1 VRKLA
6 VIAVAL
12 FAIAM
17 GIPAGAADLPVKVP
31 PPPPPTPVWNWSGF
45 YLGGNIGY
53 GVARDPISR
62 TDGGTP
68 QDATLNVVPAGALG
82 GAQIGYNEQV
92 GKWVLGVE
100 ADWQW
105 AHQTDTTCGGDCTK
119 FIGGI
124 SATRYNPSIDSIGTL
139 RGRIGYAVD
148 GTLWYATA
156 GGAFGRVNDNFSAV
170 FSSPGTSSN
179 LTGVPGAHN
188 QFGWVAGGG
197 AETALAGGWSGKIE
211 YLFVN
216 LGSISDSFE
225 SFGFTSVA
233 NSNIHDQII
242 RLGLNYRF
250 GTVGDPATSTEPGAA
265 PLVYKAASAL
275 YKAPPAATRAVYD
288 WTGFYVGANVGY
300 GIGRDQTNTFQDQVV
315 VPAGRALN
323 EAFKLSPAGVLAGPQ
338 IGANWQTGNLVL
350 GVEADWQRT
359 SQEDYACRDDCNGVL
374 SITYDQSLRWFGT
387 ARARLGV
394 AQDRTLWYVTGGAAW
409 GQIDDNFS
417 LYSKFFGVFPSVNAT
432 HELSGWTA
440 GGGVE
445 TALAGPW
452 TAKLEYLYVDLG
464 SVTDS
469 YFTPALFGGTTFS
482 NTTWIRNNIIRGG
495 LNYRFGD
502 PKAWDTADTAH
513 AAPVFYKAPP
523 ATPCMWCGWYV
534 GLNAGG
540 ADARNRFS
548 TATIPTADAVLGAP
562 AGVSEGLAALAS
574 GSAPLGSTSGF
585 TGGAQAGYNWQ
596 LGNFVPGIEADIEG
610 FSRSGS
616 SSTATTTAVVVG
628 IPITSIQTAAMSTSY
643 LGTVRGRL
651 GFLVTPTWLAYG
663 TGGFAYAGVKASES
677 LLQSGTNGFV
687 GGDTTSLIELR
698 PGWVVGAGTEW
709 MFAPG
714 WSAKAEYLHYDLGTA
729 GFGDVSFGVG
739 FFPVSYQ
746 TDVMSAHFSGDIVR
760 AGINYHIP
768 AWGLGSGFSH

>member
-1 VRKLA
+1 MRKLIL
-6 VIAVAL
+6 VGIAF

-17 GIPAGAADLPVKVP
+17 SAPASAADLPVKVP
-31 PPPPPTPVWNWSGF
+31 PPAPAAPAWDWSGF
-45 YLGGNIGY
+45 YLGVNVGY
-53 GVARDPISR
+53 GVARDPISN

-68 QDATLNVVPAGALG
+68 IDAALNVVPAGALG
-82 GAQIGYNEQV
+82 GAQVGYNAQV
-92 GKWVLGVE
+92 GKWVLGAE

-105 AHQTDTTCGGDCTK
+105 AHQTDTTCGGDCTL
-119 FIGGI
+119 FFGGI
-124 SATRYNPSIDSIGTL
+124 SAHRYNPSIDSVGTL
-139 RGRIGYAVD
+139 RGRIGYTVD
-148 GTLWYATA
+148 RTLWYATA
-156 GGAFGRVNDNFSAV
+156 GGAFGRVNDNFSFTDGGTTNLAG
-170 FSSPGTSSN
+170 FPGT
-179 LTGVPGAHN
+179 HN

-197 AETALAGGWSGKIE
+197 AETALAGGWSAKFE

-216 LGSISDSFE
+216 LGSITDSFGLG
-225 SFGFTSVA
+225 GFLDVA

-250 GTVGDPATSTEPGAA
+250 GTAGGFEPAIGGEPGVA

-275 YKAPPAATRAVYD
+275 YKAPAAPVRTVYD
-288 WTGFYVGANVGY
+288 WTGFYFGANIGY
-300 GIGRDQTNTFQDQVV
+300 GVGRDQTDTFQDQALI
-315 VPAGRALN
+315 PAGRALN
-323 EAFKLSPAGVLAGPQ
+323 EAFKLSPAGLLAGPQ
-338 IGANWQTGNLVL
+338 IGANWQTGKLVL

-359 SQEDYACRDDCNGVL
+359 SQEDYACRNDCNGVL
-374 SITYDQSLRWFGT
+374 NITYDQALRWFGT
-387 ARARLGV
+387 ARARLGF
-394 AQDRTLWYVTGGAAW
+394 AQDRTLWYVTGGGAW
-409 GQIDDNFS
+409 GRVDDNFS
-417 LYSKFFGVFPSVNAT
+417 LYSTFFGVSPSVSAT
-432 HELSGWTA
+432 HQLNGWTA

-469 YFTPALFGGTTFS
+469 YTTPALFGGTTFS
-482 NTTWIRNNIIRGG
+482 NTSWIRNNIIRGG

-502 PKAWDTADTAH
+502 PKAWDTADSSL
-513 AAPVFYKAPP
+513 AAPVFHKAPP
-523 ATPCMWCGWYV
+523 SPQCIWCGWFV

-548 TATIPTADAVLGAP
+548 TTAIPTADAAIGAP
-562 AGVSEGLAALAS
+562 PGVSEGLAALAS
-574 GSAPLGSTSGF
+574 GSAPLGSASGF

-610 FSRSGS
+610 FSHPGS
-616 SSTATTTAVVVG
+616 SSTTTTTAVVVG
-628 IPITSIQTAAMSTSY
+628 VPITSTQSALMSTSY

-651 GFLVTPTWLAYG
+651 GFLVTPTWMAYG
-663 TGGFAYAGVKASES
+663 TGGFAYAGVKAGES
-677 LLQSGTNGFV
+677 LLQTGTNGFV

-729 GFGDVSFGVG
+729 GFSDVAFGVG
-739 FFPVSYQ
+739 FIPVAYQ
-746 TDVMSAHFSGDIVR
+746 TDVMSARFSGDIVR
-760 AGINYHIP
+760 AGINYHLP
-768 AWGLGSGFSH
+768 AWGPGSGFSH